1 MAGQPKFTK
10 QQVIEA
16 LQASRGLASVA
27 ARRLGCTHQTVVNYM
42 RRYPDVAEVAQR
54 QRDQMTD
61 VAELK
66 FWQALQNGE
75 VWAITLQLKTQGRD
89 RGYIE
94 QHDFNFILNRAVREL
109 ADEAGLT
116 FEEVM
121 AEADEIR
128 RTRR

>member
-1 MAGQPKFTK
+1 
-10 QQVIEA
+10 
-16 LQASRGLASVA
+16 
-27 ARRLGCTHQTVVNYM
+27 
-42 RRYPDVAEVAQR
+42 
-54 QRDQMTD
+54 
-61 VAELK
+61 
-66 FWQALQNGE
+66 LQNGE

-94 QHDFNFILNRAVREL
+94 QHDFNFILNRAVKEL